1 MGSHKLGSSILAAA
15 LAVAGVALVA
25 SPASAA
31 LTTQTGTTTRAAA
44 DPAVGTLTSDVTGSF
59 TDATGA
65 LGTVTGTFVPSDFQ
79 AVGDQILATGTLT
92 ATLTDAAG
100 SVVGTDTVPATLP
113 LVSATSDQSGAVN
126 AAAISCQVLDL
137 VLGPLDL
144 NLLGLVVHLDRVHL
158 NITAVPG
165 AGDLLG
171 NLLCAVA
178 NLLNGGLPG
187 VLGQVA
193 ALLAQILAILAL

>member
-1 MGSHKLGSSILAAA
+1 MGFQKLRSAVLAAG

-25 SPASAA
+25 SPANAA
-31 LTTQTGTTTRAAA
+31 VAGRTGTAGAVA
-44 DPAVGTLTSDVTGSF
+44 DSDAGTLTSDVSGTF

-65 LGTVTGTFVPSDFQ
+65 PGTVTGTFVPSSFD
-79 AVGDQILATGTLT
+79 VVNDQIIATGTLT

-100 SVVGTDTVPATLP
+100 NVLGTDTTTAALP
-113 LVSATSDQSGAVN
+113 LVSATSDQSGN
-126 AAAISCQVLDL
+126 LKAAAVSCQILNL

-187 VLGQVA
+187 VLAQVS
-193 ALLAQILAILAL
+193 ALLNQILGILAL

>member
-1 MGSHKLGSSILAAA
+1 MGFHKLRSATLAAA
-15 LAVAGVALVA
+15 LVVAGVALVA
-25 SPASAA
+25 SPATAA
-31 LTTQTGTTTRAAA
+31 ITTKAGAVQAA
-44 DPAVGTLTSDVTGSF
+44 DPAGTLTSDVTGSF
-59 TDATGA
+59 TDASGA
-65 LGTVTGTFVPSDFQ
+65 PGTVTGTFVPSSFD
-79 AVGDQILATGTLT
+79 VVNDQIIATGTLT

-100 SVVGTDTVPATLP
+100 AVLGTETTTAALP
-113 LVSATSDQSGAVN
+113 LVSATSDQSGAVS
-126 AAAISCQVLDL
+126 AAPITCQVLDL

-144 NLLGLVVHLDRVHL
+144 DLLGLVVHLDRVHL

-171 NLLCAVA
+171 NLLCAVV

-193 ALLAQILAILAL
+193 ALLAQILALLAL